1 MKGRETDDVRHQK
14 SGKPAGNRRKPSV
27 KETNA
32 RTANSNANGKQP
44 TASGRPKKQRP
55 RRASSRLSAF
65 LDDQAL
71 RQAEK
76 IALGFQF
83 RTSGIGLRTQSF
95 SGQQGGEQ
103 LQEHWQLDLMRAFTD
118 WAETLKPEGLSLAA
132 TLDILVFGKSC
143 RQVDRGRRKRNGF
156 AKANLI
162 ACLEQYGKLFG

>member
-1 MKGRETDDVRHQK
+1 MKGRETDDGRNQK
-14 SGKPAGNRRKPSV
+14 SGKPAGSRRKPSV
-27 KETNA
+27 KETDA
-32 RTANSNANGKQP
+32 HVANSNANGTRPSADGNSRKQK
-44 TASGRPKKQRP
+44 T
-55 RRASSRLSAF
+55 RRGSTRLSAF
-65 LDDQAL
+65 LDAQAL
-71 RQAEK
+71 HQAEK

-143 RQVDRGRRKRNGF
+143 REVDRGRRKRNGF